1 MTIFRLTY
9 DLFKYEMKP
18 SKFWNGNVKNFKNKE
33 ELEGGIQ
40 AHPHGGT
47 LRLAD

>member
-1 MTIFRLTY
+1 
-9 DLFKYEMKP
+9 MKP
-18 SKFWNGNVKNFKNKE
+18 CKIWNGNVKSFENKE

-47 LRLAD
+47 LRV